1 MSFRPSE
8 EEEKYFQAVNADKR
22 AAIRLR
28 LDGAANELAERG
40 TIGHTVGTEDEAIVE
55 KIRALGFD
63 ADTARVFDLLPLVHV
78 AWADGKISAKERAKI
93 LELVAHRG
101 ITANDEAWVLIEA
114 LLERQPSPKFLDET
128 LAVLKSLAGDR
139 AGKSASVVD
148 LCLDI
153 ANASGGLLGLT
164 SAVSAA
170 ERDLLA
176 HIASTLGDEAQAH
189 LNAKLAR

>member
-28 LDGAANELAERG
+28 LDDAASELSERG
-40 TIGHTVGTEDEAIVE
+40 TIGQTLGTNDEELVE

-78 AWADGKISAKERAKI
+78 AWADGKISAKERSKI
-93 LELVAHRG
+93 LELVSHRG
-101 ITANDEAWVLIEA
+101 ITPDDEAWILIEA
-114 LLERQPSPKFLDET
+114 LLERQPSQKFLDET
-128 LAVLKSLAGDR
+128 LSVLKSLAGDR
-139 AGKSASVVD
+139 SGKSASVVD

-170 ERDLLA
+170 ERELLG
-176 HIASTLGDEAQAH
+176 HIAGALGEDAQAH
-189 LNAKLAR
+189 LSSKLAR